1 MLDVKTC
8 ACTYMC
14 VCVHV
19 PNLHVSLKEHLPKRE
34 FDKMESGRGLVDG
47 VIMTGVL
54 VMRNNVYIIEIVS
67 EGREGGRGGERE
79 RERVRE
85 GEKKREREREEVET
99 VFDT

>member
-1 MLDVKTC
+1 M
-8 ACTYMC
+8 YMC

-47 VIMTGVL
+47 VIVTGVL

-67 EGREGGRGGERE
+67 EGREGGRGRERE
-79 RERVRE
+79 RERKSQRGRE
-85 GEKKREREREEVET
+85 GEKKREREKR
-99 VFDT
+99 